1 MAIINS
7 VQIFKSVH
15 LDYERNPS
23 INPFNIQPS
32 QKIVVLDSDKPV
44 VIMPTNNSIET
55 TSIQQEMPEIEI
67 NTTLDKEDD
76 IENDKEYDKEEE
88 MDNIKNLL
96 NQTKPKR
103 DDGIELIINTDIDND
118 NNNESEKNESNN
130 SSEKKTIKL

>member
-1 MAIINS
+1 
-7 VQIFKSVH
+7 
-15 LDYERNPS
+15 
-23 INPFNIQPS
+23 
-32 QKIVVLDSDKPV
+32 
-44 VIMPTNNSIET
+44 MPTNNSIQT

-67 NTTLDKEDD
+67 NTTIDEEENKEEDKEV
-76 IENDKEYDKEEE
+76 E

-118 NNNESEKNESNN
+118 NNNESETNESDN

>member
-1 MAIINS
+1 
-7 VQIFKSVH
+7 
-15 LDYERNPS
+15 
-23 INPFNIQPS
+23 
-32 QKIVVLDSDKPV
+32 
-44 VIMPTNNSIET
+44 MPTNNSIET

-88 MDNIKNLL
+88 MDNITNLL